1 MTYQEIVS
9 EITSMY
15 EKAEY
20 ENASVE
26 AENLVIEVL
35 DIRRS
40 EFYMRKIMQM
50 SPSEEEKELLFQAAE
65 KHLLSCPLQYITGRA
80 YFRDLVLDV
89 NPGVLIPRFETE
101 ILVDHAL
108 AEVPKNGRLL
118 DVGTGSGAIAIACAS
133 EREDI
138 SVLAV
143 DISEKALDTA
153 EKNAKKHGVENISFR
168 QSDLCSAINEDE
180 KFDVVAANLPY
191 VTFAEYETLHKQ
203 VKDWEPQLALTAED
217 EGLQLINILCGKLD
231 NLLAENGF
239 AILEMSPHQT
249 QKVRDNL
256 EKLNF
261 RAQIIQDYTGR
272 DRFVSAKRK

>member
-1 MTYQEIVS
+1 MTYQKIVS

-50 SPSEEEKELLFQAAE
+50 SPSKEEEALLFKAAE
-65 KHLLSCPLQYITGRA
+65 KHLHFCPLQYITGRA
-80 YFRDLVLDV
+80 YFRNLVLDV

-108 AEVPKNGRLL
+108 AEVPENGRLL

-153 EKNAKKHGVENISFR
+153 EKNAKKHGVQNISFR
-168 QSDLCSAINEDE
+168 KSDLCSAINEDE

-203 VKDWEPQLALTAED
+203 VRDWEPQLALTAED
-217 EGLQLINILCGKLD
+217 EGLQLINILCGELD
-231 NLLAENGF
+231 NLLAEDGF

-249 QKVRDNL
+249 QKVRANL